1 MVLKIGIEI
10 IKWIY
15 LGNLHGY
22 RVMPNSWLGRVGT
35 SIPDDELMKLVVEG
49 LRSGISVA
57 LCLIVSKEGSG
68 PRDVGAK
75 MVVYSDGRTFGS
87 IGGGSFERYVIS
99 EALKALKEGKPRLIK
114 FSFTS
119 EKVSDAVDT
128 GLICG
133 GVLTVYIDVLRP
145 SPKVIIAGVGKVGTP
160 LANVLRFLGYRVIIA
175 DPNPDL
181 VSRER
186 FPFAE
191 QLITG
196 SPEEIVTKLKDII
209 REGDIVFVTHGEVN
223 VDYLFVKELLKSS
236 ASYVGLLGSKRK
248 VIEFVK
254 RLIRENIPKELL
266 AKKLRAPIGI
276 DINTDTPEEISISV
290 AAEVIMNLRG
300 GNVRTLNIVDKVIR
314 NIDAIAG
321 ESK

>member
-1 MVLKIGIEI
+1 
-10 IKWIY
+10 
-15 LGNLHGY
+15 
-22 RVMPNSWLGRVGT
+22 MPNSQLGHVRSSVT
-35 SIPDDELMKLVVEG
+35 DDELMKLVVEG
-49 LRSGISVA
+49 LQSGMSVA

-75 MVVYSDGRTFGS
+75 MIVYSDGRTFGS
-87 IGGGSFERYVIS
+87 IGGGYFERRVIS
-99 EALKALKEGKPRLIK
+99 EALKALNEGKPKLIK
-114 FSFTS
+114 FSFTGK
-119 EKVSDAVDT
+119 EVSDAVDT

-133 GVLTVYIDVLRP
+133 GVITVYIDVLKP

-160 LANVLRFLGYRVIIA
+160 LANVLRFLGYRLIIA

-181 VSRER
+181 VSKER
-186 FPFAE
+186 FPYAE

-196 SPEEIVTKLKDII
+196 SPEEIVAKLRNII
-209 REGDIVFVTHGEVN
+209 REGDIVFVTHGEVD

-254 RLIRENIPKELL
+254 RLIRDNIPKELI

-276 DINTDTPEEISISV
+276 DINTDTPEEIAISV

-300 GNVRTLNIVDKVIR
+300 GNVKTLNIVNEVIR
-314 NIDAIAG
+314 SMNAEVKED
-321 ESK
+321 